1 MGINGIGNSA
11 ASWAQFVKLSQAA
24 RDRNSGL
31 APEGAGPTRN
41 ATAPQTTA
49 AVSFKRAVDVY
60 SGKQSMPAVQNIPA
74 SSILNEMTRKPVGGQ
89 FDAYA

>member
-11 ASWAQFVKLSQAA
+11 ASWAQFVKVTQAA

-31 APEGAGPTRN
+31 APEGTAAAGK
-41 ATAPQTTA
+41 AAVPQTA
-49 AVSFKRAVDVY
+49 DAVSFRRVADVY
-60 SGKQSMPAVQNIPA
+60 SSKPAQPVQNVQTP
-74 SSILNEMTRKPVGGQ
+74 SILNGMNRKTVGGQ